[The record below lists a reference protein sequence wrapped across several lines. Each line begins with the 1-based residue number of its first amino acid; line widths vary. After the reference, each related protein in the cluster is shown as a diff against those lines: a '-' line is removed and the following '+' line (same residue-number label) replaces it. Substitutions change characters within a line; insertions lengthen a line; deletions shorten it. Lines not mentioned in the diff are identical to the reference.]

1 MELDPKTEEYI
12 LKHSGQESELLAEI
26 NRETQAKILIPRMLS
41 GHLQGRILSMISHLI
56 KPKIILEI
64 GTYTG
69 YSALCLAEG
78 LASDG
83 ELHTIELNDELESFI
98 LKYFHQSEHKNQLH
112 LHIGDALDI
121 IGKLPNNI
129 DLAFIDADKRVYL
142 EYYHQIIDKLN
153 VGGVIL
159 ADNVLW
165 GGKVVKPIEEND
177 EYTKGILAFNDFVH
191 KDNRVENVILPVR
204 DGIMMLRKI

>member
-1 MELDPKTEEYI
+1 MELNQQIEEYI
-12 LKHSGQESELLAEI
+12 LNHSVKENKLLAEI
-26 NRETQAKILIPRMLS
+26 NRQTHAKVLMPRMLS

-56 KPKIILEI
+56 NPKIILEI

-78 LASDG
+78 LSADG

-98 LKYFHQSEHKNQLH
+98 LKYFHQSSYKNQLF
-112 LHIGDALDI
+112 LHIGDALDVI
-121 IGKLPNNI
+121 TKLPNNI
-129 DLAFIDADKRVYL
+129 DLVFIDADKRVYL
-142 EYYHQIIDKLN
+142 DYYLQIIDKMKP
-153 VGGVIL
+153 GGLIL

-165 GGKVVKPIEEND
+165 GGKVIQPIEDND
-177 EYTKGILAFNDFVH
+177 EYTKGILAFNDFVQ
-191 KDNRVENVILPVR
+191 KDKRVENVILPIR